1 MNMRAIEKSVLP
13 IKITLCARIL
23 LQSNRM
29 NGIARDVETRVTVF
43 KTVSR
48 LSYAV
53 SMTLCE
59 SGLSLVPLK
68 TRKISKKK
76 VPLTRNID

>member
-1 MNMRAIEKSVLP
+1 
-13 IKITLCARIL
+13 
-23 LQSNRM
+23 M
-29 NGIARDVETRVTVF
+29 NGMARDVETRVTVF

-53 SMTLCE
+53 SMPLCE
-59 SGLSLVPLK
+59 SGPSLVPLK
-68 TRKISKKK
+68 TRKLSKKK